1 MKETYLNSIS
11 FKELILEYLIEEI
24 KRELNSNSSTN
35 DSYFL

>member
-1 MKETYLNSIS
+1 MKETYLNSTS